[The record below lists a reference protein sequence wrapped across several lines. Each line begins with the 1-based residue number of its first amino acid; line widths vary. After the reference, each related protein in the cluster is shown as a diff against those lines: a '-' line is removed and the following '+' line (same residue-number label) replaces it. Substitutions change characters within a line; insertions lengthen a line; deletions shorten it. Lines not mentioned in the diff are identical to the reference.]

1 MAKYAKKIGKVD
13 ALGGVEVDF
22 ASITGSPYDNTNL
35 SDALDSKQDR
45 INGVISGLVLTT
57 GSFGGT
63 ADFDVK
69 ITEGTWYINPTQYN
83 NIGDGDTIFLDQTYC
98 SAGLLKYIDIVADTS
113 SNLTIQISAESL
125 IPVRYT
131 PSVTE
136 VIVGTLLVSD
146 SVIEDNTP
154 ITSGLTE
161 KFENLGAVSGTVYL
175 DCESTNFPQFL
186 IETGASGATLDIFNN
201 GYVIEGTV
209 FLLVTS
215 TGTITFPLF
224 SYYQGQSLT
233 TKSFTTGS
241 YSINFKQSFG
251 NHYFDFNKGFTTADI
266 PDSVNKRY
274 VTDAQLVVIGNTSG
288 TNTGDNATNTTSNAY
303 SDAKVENNLTA
314 STTVAPSKTAVNTA
328 LSGKQDTL
336 SIASDAEMQ
345 TGTDNVKYTTAKRV
359 TDWWTWIKTQSQTIA
374 GLWTFADGIT
384 ISGGRITFT
393 NITTPSGDSWYRQAV
408 NVIRGAINGTDRI
421 ELSTTGVRTLGTH
434 TFTNTIFTNLAPT
447 TQSIAAVQTT
457 GELTANF
464 VASTFYQ
471 LVHRLLTTVSN
482 TTTESIILNPNL
494 GAVLIPSSQ
503 MFIGSQWLYTVPF
516 ALQTTG
522 TVRFLVRFGE
532 ASTPLTSRTILAD
545 TGAFTPALGSL
556 TGGVLRV
563 MFTVSAL
570 GASGVAVVICS
581 IECTISGQSTRF
593 SLPLRTTSGV
603 ITLVDNLLEIDV
615 IFGTAS
621 VNDTINVEHAN
632 SIKIS

>member
-215 TGTITFPLF
+215 TGAITFPLF

-266 PDSVNKRY
+266 PDSLNKRY

-288 TNTGDNATNTTSNAY
+288 TNTGDNATNTTSNSYA
-303 SDAKVENNLTA
+303 DAKVENNLTA

-328 LSGKQDTL
+328 LSGKQNTL
-336 SIASDAEMQ
+336 TDANFATFVNSTTDRTTPVDADIVPIIDVGTGKRSSLTNLFTNWFLPKLIATAFS
-345 TGTDNVKYTTAKRV
+345 TTAKWELVGVANNSSAASGYVGEILRASGSGV
-359 TDWWTWIKTQSQTIA
+359 SIVNNTTSTIGTLSLPAGNYQVEGTLTFLPAGGAVLGTQACSVSETGGNIGLGEGANIRRLQT
-374 GLWTFADGIT
+374 
-384 ISGGRITFT
+384 
-393 NITTPSGDSWYRQAV
+393 AV
-408 NVIRGAINGTDRI
+408 N
-421 ELSTTGVRTLGTH
+421 
-434 TFTNTIFTNLAPT
+434 
-447 TQSIAAVQTT
+447 TT
-457 GELTANF
+457 GETMPTGTLE
-464 VASTFYQ
+464 VRKAST
-471 LVHRLLTTVSN
+471 SN
-482 TTTESIILNPNL
+482 VYIN
-494 GAVLIPSSQ
+494 GYV
-503 MFIGSQWLYTVPF
+503 VF
-516 ALQTTG
+516 AGG
-522 TVRFLVRFGE
+522 TV
-532 ASTPLTSRTILAD
+532 TCTWTIK
-545 TGAFTPALGSL
+545 AL
-556 TGGVLRV
+556 R
-563 MFTVSAL
+563 
-570 GASGVAVVICS
+570 I
-581 IECTISGQSTRF
+581 R
-593 SLPLRTTSGV
+593 
-603 ITLVDNLLEIDV
+603 
-615 IFGTAS
+615 
-621 VNDTINVEHAN
+621 
-632 SIKIS
+632 